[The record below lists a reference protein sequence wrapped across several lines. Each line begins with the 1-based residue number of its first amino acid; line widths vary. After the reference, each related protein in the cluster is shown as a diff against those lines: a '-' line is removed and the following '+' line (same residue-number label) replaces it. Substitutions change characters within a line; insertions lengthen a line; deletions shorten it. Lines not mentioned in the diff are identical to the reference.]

1 MGTSPRT
8 TLGLALLI
16 AVVGGLSG
24 SVSIA
29 IPLILLAVFLIA
41 WGRAPTAT
49 ESLIGGLPWGDKLLQ
64 ALRQIDP
71 LISQRQD
78 RWELDD
84 LADRIDWAVQNCSI
98 VECASIPPLTLGKT
112 SSPGGQAIFHSLRV
126 LATNLP
132 KGSRSPAADLG
143 LPILLY
149 LSARCLTWIA
159 LV

>member
-84 LADRIDWAVQNCSI
+84 LADRIDWAVQNLLNRKPPPNTTAEVAQWERDYNDWCVDVSGKLGNRVFSRALISCISI
-98 VECASIPPLTLGKT
+98 
-112 SSPGGQAIFHSLRV
+112 R
-126 LATNLP
+126 LALWNQ
-132 KGSRSPAADLG
+132 S
-143 LPILLY
+143 
-149 LSARCLTWIA
+149 W
-159 LV
+159 